1 MNYSLGAS
9 FSPNFGG
16 KDGQMIVNNE
26 ER

>member
-16 KDGQMIVNNE
+16 KDGLTIVKE